1 MLNIT
6 RLLFWLGT
14 PVSKVE
20 WPRPTQA
27 SSYAPGLISMTQQLL
42 ALIPFSEKIKA
53 LKNTGP
59 GKMRQS

>member
-6 RLLFWLGT
+6 LLLFWLGR

-20 WPRPTQA
+20 RPRPTQA
-27 SSYAPGLISMTQQLL
+27 SSYAPGLIRMTQQLL
-42 ALIPFSEKIKA
+42 APNTFYEKIEA

-59 GKMRQS
+59 GVH

>member
-6 RLLFWLGT
+6 RLLFWLGR

-27 SSYAPGLISMTQQLL
+27 SSYAPGLIRMTQQLL
-42 ALIPFSEKIKA
+42 APNTFYEKIEA

-59 GKMRQS
+59 GVH